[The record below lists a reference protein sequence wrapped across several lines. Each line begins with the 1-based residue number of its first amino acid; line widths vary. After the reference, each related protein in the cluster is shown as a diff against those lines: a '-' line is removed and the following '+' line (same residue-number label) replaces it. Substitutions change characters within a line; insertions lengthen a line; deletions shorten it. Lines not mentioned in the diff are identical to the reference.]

1 MRLHLRR
8 NFNEVFGRGNQF
20 RLFCLCL
27 PQKIFQF
34 LPVVK
39 MMIGKIEGF
48 DRFYSVFAQRIIKF
62 FRAADAGKGDNFVGS
77 QRRRFGNDFALNT
90 GSSFSRPIRLER
102 SSPIM
107 TAACARLRPAAKFS
121 LKGPAG
127 TGQPLPIPAAP
138 SKIRKL
144 RSLYNP
150 GF

>member
-77 QRRRFGNDFALNT
+77 QRRRFGNDFCFKYRQFFQSSNQIRAVFADND
-90 GSSFSRPIRLER
+90 GSL
-102 SSPIM
+102 
-107 TAACARLRPAAKFS
+107 CAFE
-121 LKGPAG
+121 AG
-127 TGQPLPIPAAP
+127 G
-138 SKIRKL
+138 KIF
-144 RSLYNP
+144 P
-150 GF
+150 